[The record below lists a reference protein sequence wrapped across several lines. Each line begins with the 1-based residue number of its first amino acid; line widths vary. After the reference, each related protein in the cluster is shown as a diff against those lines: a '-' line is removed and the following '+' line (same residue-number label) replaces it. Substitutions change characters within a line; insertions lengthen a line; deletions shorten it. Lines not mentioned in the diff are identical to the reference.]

1 MTVKHQPE
9 GYHSVTPYLIIKG
22 AAAALDFYNRAFG
35 AQVVVRMDDGD
46 RVGHAEIKIGDSVVM
61 LADEYPEMG
70 HRSPTT
76 LGDSPVQLLVYVP
89 NVDAA
94 FEQAIKA
101 GARLK
106 RPVADQFY
114 GDRMG
119 GLEDPF
125 GHQWYLA
132 THTEDVSPEEMKRRM
147 AEQEAKAKAKK

>member
-1 MTVKHQPE
+1 MAVRYQPE
-9 GYHSVTPYLIIKG
+9 GYHTVTPYLIIKG
-22 AAAALDFYNRAFG
+22 AAAALDFYKRAFG
-35 AQVVVRMDDGD
+35 AQVMVRMDDKD

-70 HRSPTT
+70 HKSPAT

-94 FEQAIKA
+94 FEQAVKA
-101 GARLK
+101 GAKVK

-114 GDRMG
+114 GDRLG
-119 GLEDPF
+119 GLVDPF
-125 GHQWYLA
+125 GHLWFLA

-147 AEQEAKAKAKK
+147 AEQAAKAEAKK